1 MKLNRGDHVVILG
14 CSNGLARTSGNV
26 EKIEKLKKLLEE
38 DYAFKVV
45 IQPSV
50 FIDNNTG
57 MTLSA
62 RSRADILVDSITKSE
77 IKAVFDVSGG
87 DLSNEL
93 LAVFTEA
100 DWKHLKVTR
109 QKYYVGYSD
118 NSVLLNSFM
127 QTESIIPV
135 NFQLLKLVEAESET
149 AKMGFESVF
158 VEQTSI
164 EWQMLNADISNRHAT
179 LKPQNVIGGNIR
191 CFLKLAGTDY
201 WPKNRANVLLLEAY
215 SGDIEKIRTY
225 FAQLSLIGIFTE
237 VDYLIL
243 GNFTEIHNKQQ
254 EQALYDLA
262 RNYASQYR
270 LELYHSQYIGHHNK
284 VFPFKMRL

>member
-1 MKLNRGDHVVILG
+1 MKLSRGDHVVILG
-14 CSNGLARTSGNV
+14 CSNGLTRTAKNID
-26 EKIEKLKKLLEE
+26 KIAKVKKLLEE
-38 DYAFKVV
+38 NYALKVF

-50 FIDNNTG
+50 FNDNNTG

-62 RSRADILVDSITKSE
+62 RRRVDILVESITNSE

-87 DLSNEL
+87 DLANEI
-93 LAVFTEA
+93 LAVLTEA
-100 DWKHLKVTR
+100 EWNQLKATE
-109 QKYYVGYSD
+109 QKFYVAYSD
-118 NSVLLNSFM
+118 NTVLLNSFM

-135 NFQLLKLVEAESET
+135 NFQLLKLVEAKSET
-149 AKMGFESVF
+149 AITGFESVF
-158 VEQTSI
+158 VEQSLI
-164 EWQMLNADISNRHAT
+164 EWQVLNADISNPHAI

-201 WPKNRANVLLLEAY
+201 WPQNRANVLLLEAS

-225 FAQLSLIGIFTE
+225 FAQLSLIGILTE

-243 GNFTEIHNKQQ
+243 GNFTEIHKNQQ
-254 EQALYDLA
+254 EQALYDLG

-270 LELYHSQYIGHHNK
+270 LELYHSEYIGHQNK
-284 VFPFKMRL
+284 VYPFKMRL